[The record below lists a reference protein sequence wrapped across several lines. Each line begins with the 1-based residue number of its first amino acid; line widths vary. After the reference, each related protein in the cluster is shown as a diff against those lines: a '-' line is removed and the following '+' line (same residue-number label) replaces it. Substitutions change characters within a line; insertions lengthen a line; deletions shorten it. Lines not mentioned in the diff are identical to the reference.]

1 MKSLKTNSNN
11 NKTLVNRE
19 QQEILSNPI
28 SLKYIRKSIIREN
41 SNIAIGSTSAEGASA
56 WTFSESQASQ

>member
-1 MKSLKTNSNN
+1 MKSLKTNKNN
-11 NKTLVNRE
+11 NKTLVSCE
-19 QQEILSNPI
+19 QQELLSNPF

-41 SNIAIGSTSAEGASA
+41 SNVAIGSTSAEGAST